1 MKEIL
6 LVEDDLRIAKLVKR
20 FLGSE
25 GFNVEHVDDG
35 ALAVDSI
42 INRNPDLVILD
53 MMLPNMDGI
62 EVCSAVRAKFT
73 NPILMLTAHDDDLNH
88 VLALNSGIDDYLTKP
103 IKPDILLARI
113 NALFRRTSTT
123 VNALV
128 TVQDLQIDSATRT
141 VTRIGDLIE
150 LTDADFELL
159 WVLVSQAGVIINRD
173 QIFNQVLDTNFNGS
187 DRSIDMRVSKLRKKL
202 GDLKMPYRYIKTIRN
217 RGYIFIKE
225 YSV

>member
-20 FLGSE
+20 FLVSE

-35 ALAVDSI
+35 AIAVDSI

-62 EVCSAVRAKFT
+62 EVCSAVRAKFS

-103 IKPDILLARI
+103 IKPEILLARI
-113 NALFRRTSTT
+113 NALFRRTSTADNELIT
-123 VNALV
+123 I
-128 TVQDLQIDSATRT
+128 QDLQVSNATRT
-141 VTRIGDLIE
+141 VTKNGRQIE

-159 WVLVSQAGVIINRD
+159 RMLVSQAGVIISRD
-173 QIFNQVLDTNFNGS
+173 QIFNQVLDIDFNGS
-187 DRSIDMRVSKLRKKL
+187 DRSIDMRISKLRKKL
-202 GDLKMPYRYIKTIRN
+202 GDTKIPYRYIKTIRN
-217 RGYIFIKE
+217 RGYIFLKE
-225 YSV
+225 HNE